1 VTRRRLPAAAALA
14 LVLGGC
20 SAAVEAPI
28 PTPLPSGADY
38 LCAALKGALPDEVL
52 GQTTTATKPTSS
64 FATAWGD
71 PAIVVRCGVPDPQ
84 ALTPTS
90 QLLTVDG
97 VDWLP
102 EQLTSGYLF
111 TSTGRT
117 INVEVSVPA
126 AYAPE
131 ASALPEISPAVAGV
145 IPPVTD

>member
-1 VTRRRLPAAAALA
+1 MRPRRLAAAAALA
-14 LVLGGC
+14 ALVGGC

-28 PTPLPSGADY
+28 PSPLPPGADY
-38 LCAALKGALPDEVL
+38 LCAAFKGALPDEVL

-64 FATAWGD
+64 FATAWGN
-71 PAIVVRCGVPDPQ
+71 PAIVVRCGVPEPD
-84 ALTPTS
+84 ALIPTS

-111 TSTGRT
+111 TTTGRT
-117 INVEVSVPA
+117 VNVEVSVPA

-131 ASALPEISPAVAGV
+131 ASALPDISPAVDAV
-145 IPPVTD
+145 IPLAVG

>member
-117 INVEVSVPA
+117 INVEVSVPS

-131 ASALPEISPAVAGV
+131 ASALPEISPAVAEV
-145 IPPVTD
+145 IAPVTD